1 MTHGM
6 LKVGGNVVLS
16 PQSVVV
22 DDDVVI
28 VVVGMVGILWELLV
42 LWLH

>member
-1 MTHGM
+1 MPHGM

-22 DDDVVI
+22 DDDD
-28 VVVGMVGILWELLV
+28 VVGIVGILWELLV

>member
-22 DDDVVI
+22 DDDDD
-28 VVVGMVGILWELLV
+28 VVGIVDILWELLV